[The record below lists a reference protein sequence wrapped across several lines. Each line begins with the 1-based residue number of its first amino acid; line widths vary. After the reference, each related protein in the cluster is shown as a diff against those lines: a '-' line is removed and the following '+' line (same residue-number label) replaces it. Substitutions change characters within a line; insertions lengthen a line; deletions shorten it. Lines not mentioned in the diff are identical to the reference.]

1 MSKIRVLRVISRLN
15 IGGPAHHV
23 LLLTRYLP
31 YERYET
37 LLVAG
42 QEPAGELRAETWAAH
57 YGVRVHYLPALQ
69 RTPSLWRDLR
79 AFCQLYRLLRA
90 YKPHIIHTHTA
101 KAGALGRLA
110 GWLAGVPIRVHTFHG
125 HSLSGYFPGP
135 VSWGYRWI
143 ERLLAR
149 ISTRLITISP
159 TLQKELV
166 ERFRIAPKEQCILI
180 RLGFDMG
187 RWHQY
192 DPEKARTWRQSWAP
206 HGETLLAWIGRMVP
220 IKRVEIL
227 LHAVREL
234 TQAGLPIKLL
244 LVGEGPE
251 RPRLQRLAEDLGI
264 AEHCIWAGPIE
275 DMPTLYRAVDA
286 VALPSRNEGTPVVLI
301 EALAC
306 GVPVIA
312 SAVGG
317 VPDVLERGEW
327 GYLVPPES
335 DWALALKDFLNHLT
349 DWQTRARIA
358 QPHILATYDYRRLIN
373 EITALYESLWSAY
386 KPRNAEPEAR

>member
-1 MSKIRVLRVISRLN
+1 MSKIRVLRLISRLN

-23 LLLTRYLP
+23 LLLTRHLP
-31 YERYET
+31 AERYET

-42 QEPAGELRAETWAAH
+42 QEPAGELRAEAWAVQ

-69 RTPSLWRDLR
+69 RMPSLWRDLW
-79 AFCQLYRLLRA
+79 ALWQLYRLLRA
-90 YKPHIIHTHTA
+90 YKPHIIDTHTA

-125 HSLSGYFPGP
+125 HSLSGYFPGII
-135 VSWGYRWI
+135 SWGYRWI
-143 ERLLAR
+143 ERFLAR
-149 ISTRLITISP
+149 LSTRLITISP
-159 TLQKELV
+159 ALLSELV
-166 ERFRIAPKEQCILI
+166 ERYRIAPKERFVVI
-180 RLGFDMG
+180 RLGLDMA
-187 RWHQY
+187 RWNQY
-192 DPEKARTWRQSWAP
+192 NPAKARTWRQSWAP
-206 HGETLLAWIGRMVP
+206 DGEVLLAWIGRMVP

-227 LHAVREL
+227 LHAV
-234 TQAGLPIKLL
+234 QALSQMGMPIKLL

-251 RPRLQRLAEDLGI
+251 RPRLQELAQRLGI
-264 AEHCIWAGPIE
+264 ADRCIWAGPIE

-317 VPDVLERGEW
+317 VPDVLQQGEW
-327 GYLVPPES
+327 GYLVPT
-335 DWALALKDFLNHLT
+335 DANWALALKEFLTHLST
-349 DWQTRARIA
+349 WKDRARAA
-358 QPHILATYDYRRLIN
+358 QPHIIATYDYRRLIH
-373 EITALYESLWSAY
+373 EMDLLYKDLYKAY
-386 KPRNAEPEAR
+386 CAQRRQAAA

>member
-1 MSKIRVLRVISRLN
+1 M
-15 IGGPAHHV
+15 

-31 YERYET
+31 SERYET

-57 YGVRVHYLPALQ
+57 YGVRVQYLPALQ
-69 RTPSLWRDLR
+69 RAPSVWRDLR
-79 AFCQLYRLLRA
+79 ALWQLYRLLRA
-90 YKPHIIHTHTA
+90 HKPHIIHTHTA

-166 ERFRIAPKEQCILI
+166 EQFRIAPKEQCIVI
-180 RLGFDMG
+180 RLGFDME

-192 DPEKARTWRQSWAP
+192 DPEKAQTWRQSWAP

-227 LHAVREL
+227 LHAVRQL
-234 TQAGLPIKLL
+234 TRAGMPIKLL

-251 RPRLQRLAEDLGI
+251 RPRLQRLAEHLGI
-264 AEHCIWAGPIE
+264 AERCIWAGPIE

-317 VPDVLERGEW
+317 VPDVLEQGQW
-327 GYLVPPES
+327 GYLVPPEA
-335 DWALALKDFLNHLT
+335 DWAPALKDFLNHLSY
-349 DWQTRARIA
+349 WRIQAHTA
-358 QPHILATYDYRRLIN
+358 QPHILATYDYRRLIS
-373 EITALYESLWSAY
+373 EVASLYEALWTEYQA
-386 KPRNAEPEAR
+386 RNAKSSRRDRFILQKWG

>member
-1 MSKIRVLRVISRLN
+1 MSKIRVLRLISRLN

-23 LLLTRYLP
+23 LLLTRHLP
-31 YERYET
+31 AERYET

-42 QEPAGELRAETWAAH
+42 QEPAGELRAETWAVQ

-69 RTPSLWRDLR
+69 RMPSLWRDFWALW
-79 AFCQLYRLLRA
+79 QLYRLLRA

-125 HSLSGYFPGP
+125 HSLSGYFPGAI
-135 VSWGYRWI
+135 SWGYRWI
-143 ERLLAR
+143 ERFLAR
-149 ISTRLITISP
+149 LSTRLITISP
-159 TLQKELV
+159 ALLAELV
-166 ERFRIAPKEQCILI
+166 ERFRIAPEDRFVVI
-180 RLGFDMG
+180 RLGFDME
-187 RWHQY
+187 RWNQYDADKARSWHQN
-192 DPEKARTWRQSWAP
+192 WAP
-206 HGETLLAWIGRMVP
+206 NGETLLAWIGRMVP

-227 LHAVREL
+227 LHAVQQLSRL
-234 TQAGLPIKLL
+234 GMHLRLL

-251 RPRLQRLAEDLGI
+251 RPRLQELARRLGVADL
-264 AEHCIWAGPIE
+264 CVWTGPVE

-317 VPDVLERGEW
+317 VPDVLRQGEW
-327 GYLVPPES
+327 GYLVPP
-335 DWALALKDFLNHLT
+335 DANWKPALKDFLTHLS
-349 DWQTRARIA
+349 DWQNRARAA
-358 QPHILATYDYRRLIN
+358 QPHIIATYDYRRLVHEIN
-373 EITALYESLWSAY
+373 LLYESLWNAY
-386 KPRNAEPEAR
+386 ASRHGYAG